1 MEVGGRRHAGGVHL
15 AQVAQSRAPGAVGS
29 LVAHNEQEG
38 LVLVP
43 VFQPLDGFVRDHVR
57 GIAGKTLC
65 LAFSVRLEVDKVR
78 IVVAALAGEDFPRV
92 EPGGVRFQVPFAE
105 KARLVSGL
113 LQHFR
118 VSGLGAVQR
127 SLSVEDKAVHVGM
140 PAGQDAGA
148 GGAAQGVG
156 AVAAVKN
163 HALASQFVEI
173 GQGHGGIII
182 AGAQRLVG
190 VVVRNDKED
199 IRFFIFLSLGLS

>member
-1 MEVGGRRHAGGVHL
+1 M
-15 AQVAQSRAPGAVGS
+15 
-29 LVAHNEQEG
+29 
-38 LVLVP
+38 
-43 VFQPLDGFVRDHVR
+43 
-57 GIAGKTLC
+57 
-65 LAFSVRLEVDKVR
+65 
-78 IVVAALAGEDFPRV
+78 
-92 EPGGVRFQVPFAE
+92 PFAE

-127 SLSVEDKAVHVGM
+127 SLSVEDKTVHVGM